1 MKRLRALWN
10 TTAIRLSI
18 IYLAVLGIMA
28 LAIISYMTGS
38 TIKILRNQFETS
50 INVEVQELSEVYQ
63 TGGINR
69 LVRAMER
76 RALAP
81 GANLYIVTDLAGV
94 IIAGNV
100 FNLQTGVMD
109 KLGWTH
115 RPFGYSRFSD
125 RNKDNKKFRNHA
137 IARVFEL
144 PNGIRVLIGRD
155 IGERESFRKVVTRA
169 LVFSLVSMLML
180 GFLTWMFVGRRA
192 LKRIDLVSQSTNR
205 ILAGDRTERLPLSG
219 GKDEFDRLSAGL
231 NSMLDR
237 IDKLDDGLKQVS
249 DNIAHDLKT
258 PITRLRNR
266 VDTTLRGRG
275 NLKAYR
281 ETLSNVGEECEQL
294 IRTFDALLM
303 ISRVESGSATATFS
317 SVDLSSIVE
326 DMSELYIPLAEDD
339 GFEIETQFDPEIR
352 IQGNRELLG
361 QAIANLLDNAMKYAG
376 TNGEKTPRIGL
387 YLKKGKNSA
396 SIIVSDNGPGI
407 PEKQRDYVLQ
417 RFTRLEESRTMQG
430 NGLGLSLVKAVVQLH
445 GGTLKLEDNRPGLKV
460 TIKMDGIGS

>member
-18 IYLAVLGIMA
+18 IYLAVLGLMA

-50 INVEVQELSEVYQ
+50 INVEVQELSEIYQ
-63 TGGINR
+63 AGGINR

-100 FNLQTGVMD
+100 FGLQTGVMD
-109 KLGWTH
+109 QLGWTH

-125 RNKDNKKFRNHA
+125 RNRNDKRFRNHA

-169 LVFSLVSMLML
+169 LIFSLAAMLIL

-192 LKRIDLVSQSTNR
+192 LKRIDMVSQSTNR
-205 ILAGDRTERLPLSG
+205 ILAGDRKERLPLSG

-231 NSMLDR
+231 NAMLDR

-275 NLKAYR
+275 SLKAYR
-281 ETLSNVGEECEQL
+281 ETLNTVAEECEQL

-303 ISRVESGSATATFS
+303 ISRIESGSTTAAFS
-317 SVDLSSIVE
+317 EVNLSSIVE
-326 DMSELYIPLAEDD
+326 DMAELYIPMAEEG
-339 GFEIETQFDPEIR
+339 GFEIQSDIRPDIR
-352 IQGNRELLG
+352 IRGNRELLG
-361 QAIANLLDNAMKYAG
+361 QAVANLLDNAMKYAG
-376 TNGEKTPRIGL
+376 MNGEKVPKIGL
-387 YLKKGKNSA
+387 YLKAEAGQA
-396 SIIVSDNGPGI
+396 RIVVCDNGPGI
-407 PEKQRDYVLQ
+407 AEDQREYVLQ
-417 RFTRLEESRTMQG
+417 RFTRLEASRTLPG

-445 GGTLKLEDNRPGLKV
+445 RGELRLEDNAPGLKV
-460 TIKMDGIGS
+460 SIDIDLAGG